1 MSTPWNLSGNRS
13 SPFGLSSQGKSTS
26 LEARRLLKADQGIS
40 QAEKG
45 QIAPGELVP
54 ANDEPPIMVEPGVQP
69 FHHPTPWALAQL
81 PLGSLGQLLRGGRV
95 AVIAVPPIGTHMLG
109 IAARFHLA

>member
-1 MSTPWNLSGNRS
+1 M
-13 SPFGLSSQGKSTS
+13 S
-26 LEARRLLKADQGIS
+26 LEARRLLKADQRIG

-69 FHHPTPWALAQL
+69 FNDPATL
-81 PLGSLGQLLRGGRV
+81 PPD
-95 AVIAVPPIGTHMLG
+95 AV
-109 IAARFHLA
+109 FCF